1 MNTTIVVAV
10 IVASAGILGHFTT
23 HALDR
28 RSDLRA
34 HKIPIYTELL
44 EAIQVA
50 LHVLRNKGAVSLN
63 PEVTSK
69 VVTWGSHEVV
79 FAYAQLRNHLR
90 SQEPNVPEIKKC
102 FGDLLAGIR
111 RDLGHSDRQAPAKF
125 DELTAMLFFAD
136 V

>member
-1 MNTTIVVAV
+1 MDTTILVAIIVAV
-10 IVASAGILGHFTT
+10 TGILGHFTT

-28 RSDLRA
+28 RNDLRNR
-34 HKIPIYTELL
+34 KIPIYTELL
-44 EAIQVA
+44 ESIQTA
-50 LHVLRNKGAVSLN
+50 LHVLRNNEAVTLKA
-63 PEVTSK
+63 EVTSK

-79 FAYAQLRNHLR
+79 FAYAQLRSHLR

-111 RDLGHSDRQAPAKF
+111 KDLGHADRQAPAKF